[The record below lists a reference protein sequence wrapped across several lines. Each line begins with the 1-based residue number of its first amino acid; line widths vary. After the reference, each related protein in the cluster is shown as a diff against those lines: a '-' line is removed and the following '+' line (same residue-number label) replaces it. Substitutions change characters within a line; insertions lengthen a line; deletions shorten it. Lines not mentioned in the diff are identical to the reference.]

1 MDTKFHTIPSWL
13 GHVACFAAM
22 LLASLVLPDQAQA
35 RFRVLYAFN
44 GTQGSNPLG
53 SLTADDTRTL
63 YGTTVS
69 GGTAGEGT
77 VFKLST
83 DGQQTVLYNF
93 TGGADGGEPDSSVIQ
108 DAAGNLFGTTQFGG
122 IDACPGGGCGIV
134 FKIAPNGKETVL
146 YAFKGGS
153 DGAVPSAGLIA
164 DNAGNFYGTTYN
176 GGAFN
181 NGGTIFKIQPN
192 GVETIL
198 HSFGNGNDGA
208 GPLAGLLLDA
218 SGNLYGT
225 TLYGGASSG
234 GTVFRL
240 APDGTE
246 KVIYEF
252 TGGPDGGS
260 PLAVPI
266 MDKQGNFYGTASAGG
281 NTTCAAKGCGVVY
294 KLTPQGTETALYAFS
309 GGSDGANPYGA
320 LSIDKKGNIYGTT
333 RDGGRNQSICHAQ
346 GCGTLFKL
354 APDGTKTTLR
364 MFKGR
369 KDGGWPMSDL
379 LSIKGHL
386 FGVAYLGGDNGGGTL
401 YEFSP

>member
-1 MDTKFHTIPSWL
+1 MDAKSHTIPASF
-13 GHVACFAAM
+13 GHVACYAAM
-22 LLASLVLPDQAQA
+22 LVASLVLSDQAQA
-35 RFRVLYAFN
+35 KFRVLYAFN
-44 GTQGSNPLG
+44 GTQGGNPLG
-53 SLTADDTRTL
+53 SLTADNAGTL
-63 YGTTVS
+63 YGTTAG

-77 VFKLST
+77 VFKLSA

-122 IDACPGGGCGIV
+122 NDACPDGGCGTV
-134 FKIAPNGKETVL
+134 FKITPDGKETVL

-176 GGAFN
+176 GGAFS
-181 NGGTIFKIQPN
+181 NGGTVFMVQPN

-198 HSFGNGNDGA
+198 YSFGKGNDGA
-208 GPLAGLLLDA
+208 GPVAGLLLDA

-225 TLYGGASSG
+225 TLHGGASSG

-246 KVIYEF
+246 KVIYSF
-252 TGGPDGGS
+252 TGGPDGGG
-260 PLAVPI
+260 PMAAPI
-266 MDKQGNFYGTASAGG
+266 LDKQGNLYGTASGGG
-281 NTTCAAKGCGVVY
+281 NTACGANGCGVVY
-294 KLTPQGTETALYAFS
+294 KLTPKGTESVLYAFS

-320 LSIDKKGNIYGTT
+320 LSIDKTGNLYGTT
-333 RDGGRNQSICHAQ
+333 RDGGLNQRICHTQ

-354 APDGTKTTLR
+354 ALDGTKTTLR

-379 LSIKGHL
+379 LNIKGHL

-401 YEFSP
+401 YEFAP